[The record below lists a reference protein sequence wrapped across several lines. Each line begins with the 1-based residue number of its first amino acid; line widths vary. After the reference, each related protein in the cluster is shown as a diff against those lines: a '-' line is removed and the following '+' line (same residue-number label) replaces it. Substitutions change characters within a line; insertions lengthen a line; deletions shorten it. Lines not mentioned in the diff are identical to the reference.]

1 MYTGIKTTELD
12 QLAAET
18 CGYMSLAHPEYSTLA
33 ARIVVNSLH
42 KETKESGLSL
52 FTEEF
57 NFSK

>member
-42 KETKESGLSL
+42 KETKENFG
-52 FTEEF
+52 EF
-57 NFSK
+57 IDDIYHHKD